1 MIRKIA
7 GILALAF
14 LLFANEAWA
23 HTALKESAP
32 AAGGEVTEPIQ
43 ELTLI
48 YSTKIEENSSFTV
61 TGSDGNTEQIE
72 TVYLDQDMV
81 TIAMAEPLANDT
93 YKIAWDII
101 GADGHPIQDSIEFTV
116 NVPVNEET
124 EQEAERPEEAMKKV
138 TPEPEVTDDENI
150 GDDEDS
156 AIVPVVIGIVAIILA
171 ASLWFMFRRK
181 K

>member
-23 HTALKESAP
+23 HTALKESEP

-72 TVYLDQDMV
+72 TVYLDQDTV

-124 EQEAERPEEAMKKV
+124 EQETDRTEEA
-138 TPEPEVTDDENI
+138 TPESEVTDNENVEA
-150 GDDEDS
+150 DDDS
-156 AIVPVVIGIVAIILA
+156 VIVPVVIGIVAIILA

>member
-72 TVYLDQDMV
+72 TVYLDQDTV
-81 TIAMAEPLANDT
+81 TVAMAEPLANDT

-124 EQEAERPEEAMKKV
+124 EQETDRTEEA
-138 TPEPEVTDDENI
+138 TPESEVTDNENVEA
-150 GDDEDS
+150 DDDS
-156 AIVPVVIGIVAIILA
+156 VIVPVVIGIVAIILA

>member
-1 MIRKIA
+1 MIKKIA

-23 HTALKESAP
+23 HTALKESTP

-61 TGSDGNTEQIE
+61 TGSDGNAEQIE
-72 TVYLDQDMV
+72 TVYLDQDTV
-81 TIAMAEPLANDT
+81 TIAMAEPLVNDT
-93 YKIAWDII
+93 YEVAWDII

-124 EQEAERPEEAMKKV
+124 EQETKRTEEAV
-138 TPEPEVTDDENI
+138 EEATPEPEVTDDENVEA
-150 GDDEDS
+150 DEDS
-156 AIVPVVIGIVAIILA
+156 VIVPVVIGIVAIILA

>member
-72 TVYLDQDMV
+72 TVYLDQDTV

-124 EQEAERPEEAMKKV
+124 EQETDRTEEA
-138 TPEPEVTDDENI
+138 TPESEVTDNENVEA
-150 GDDEDS
+150 DDDS
-156 AIVPVVIGIVAIILA
+156 VIVPVVIGIVAIILA

>member
-32 AAGGEVTEPIQ
+32 AAGGEVTEAIQ

-72 TVYLDQDMV
+72 TVYLDQDTV
-81 TIAMAEPLANDT
+81 TVAMAEPLANDT

-116 NVPVNEET
+116 NVPVNEGT
-124 EQEAERPEEAMKKV
+124 EQETDRTEEA
-138 TPEPEVTDDENI
+138 TPESEVTDNENVEA
-150 GDDEDS
+150 DDDS
-156 AIVPVVIGIVAIILA
+156 VIVPVVIGIVAIILA

>member
-32 AAGGEVTEPIQ
+32 TAGGEVTEAIQ

-72 TVYLDQDMV
+72 TVYLDQDTV
-81 TIAMAEPLANDT
+81 TVALAEPLANDT
-93 YKIAWDII
+93 YEVAWDII

-124 EQEAERPEEAMKKV
+124 EQETDRTEEA
-138 TPEPEVTDDENI
+138 TPESEVTDNENVEA
-150 GDDEDS
+150 DDDS
-156 AIVPVVIGIVAIILA
+156 VIVPVVIGIVAIILA
-171 ASLWFMFRRK
+171 SSLWFMFRRK

>member
-32 AAGGEVTEPIQ
+32 TAGGEVTEAIQ

-72 TVYLDQDMV
+72 TVYLDQDTV
-81 TIAMAEPLANDT
+81 TVALAEPLANDT
-93 YKIAWDII
+93 YEVAWDII

-124 EQEAERPEEAMKKV
+124 EQEAKRTEEA
-138 TPEPEVTDDENI
+138 TEEATAEPEVTEDENVEA
-150 GDDEDS
+150 DENS
-156 AIVPVVIGIVAIILA
+156 AIVPVVIGFIAIILA
-171 ASLWFMFRRK
+171 ATLLFMFRRK

>member
-23 HTALKESAP
+23 HTTLKESAP
-32 AAGGEVTEPIQ
+32 AAGGEVTEAIQ

-72 TVYLDQDMV
+72 TVYLDQDTV
-81 TIAMAEPLANDT
+81 TVAMAEPLANDT
-93 YKIAWDII
+93 YEVAWNII

-124 EQEAERPEEAMKKV
+124 EQETERTEEA
-138 TPEPEVTDDENI
+138 TPEPEVTDDENV
-150 GDDEDS
+150 GADENS
-156 AIVPVVIGIVAIILA
+156 AIVPVVIGIIAIILA
-171 ASLWFMFRRK
+171 TTLLFMFRRK

>member
-23 HTALKESAP
+23 HTALKESEP
-32 AAGGEVTEPIQ
+32 SAGGEVTEPIQ

-72 TVYLDQDMV
+72 TVYLDQDTV
-81 TIAMAEPLANDT
+81 TVAMAEPLANDT

-124 EQEAERPEEAMKKV
+124 EQETDRTEEA
-138 TPEPEVTDDENI
+138 TPESEVTDNENVEA
-150 GDDEDS
+150 DDDS
-156 AIVPVVIGIVAIILA
+156 VIVPVVIGIVAIILA

>member
-32 AAGGEVTEPIQ
+32 TAGGEVTEAIQ

-72 TVYLDQDMV
+72 TVYLDQDTV
-81 TIAMAEPLANDT
+81 TVAMAEPLANDT
-93 YKIAWDII
+93 YEVAWDII

-124 EQEAERPEEAMKKV
+124 EQETDRTEEA
-138 TPEPEVTDDENI
+138 TPESEVTDNENVEA
-150 GDDEDS
+150 DDDS
-156 AIVPVVIGIVAIILA
+156 VIVPVVIGIVGIILA